1 MKNKHYLL
9 LLIAI
14 VMASCSADDITENPD
29 PVENELTLQRV
40 VTYQP
45 SKEFY
50 DNSTTALWAAKTV
63 QYFEDGLI
71 VADSTF
77 NKVHDLESVTVRTA
91 RATSASEITYNRDNI
106 AENTILYT
114 YDGNGRVTELSVSSP
129 SVNYAKTVVYT
140 ATGSATVTYHDP
152 VSGSSQVLGTYMPN
166 ENGILSNFNA
176 ANENES
182 LVFQDNKPITYIQTT
197 MGSFTTIN
205 MEYYDVPVP
214 ANRLKTATQINNIT
228 LTGTLLESVA
238 NNSDHYLKSIHN
250 VYSYS
255 HTFNS
260 LNYIE
265 HSMFYDLIDLR
276 TVETFYYYNE

>member
-1 MKNKHYLL
+1 MKTKIYSA
-9 LLIAI
+9 LIAALAL
-14 VMASCSADDITENPD
+14 ASCSSENITENTIPA
-29 PVENELTLQRV
+29 ENQLTLQRV
-40 VTYQP
+40 ETYQP
-45 SKEFY
+45 TKEFY
-50 DNSTTALWAAKTV
+50 DNSTTALWATKTV

-91 RATSASEITYNRDNI
+91 TATSASQITYNRDNI

-129 SVNYAKTVVYT
+129 SVNYRKTMVYT

-152 VSGSSQVLGTYMPN
+152 ISGSSQVLGTYVPN
-166 ENGILSNFNA
+166 ADGILSEFNA
-176 ANENES
+176 TNENES
-182 LVFQDNKPITYIQTT
+182 LVFEDNKPVTYIQTT
-197 MGSFTTIN
+197 MGSFTAIN

-214 ANRLKTATQINNIT
+214 ANRLKTATQVNNIT
-228 LTGTLLESVA
+228 LTGVLLESVA
-238 NNSDHYLKSIHN
+238 NNSGYYLKSIQN

-265 HSMFYDLIDLR
+265 HSMFYGLVDPHTI
-276 TVETFYYYNE
+276 ETFYYYNE